1 MAGKRIF
8 LVDKKTL
15 ESLYQRMTMKQ
26 IAEQLG
32 VGETVIHKRI
42 HEFGIKLAGH
52 EDAPRTRPKKFTP
65 EHVEALRQAHRKTRG
80 VYVGEK
86 NHNWRGGATEQN
98 LAARRSG
105 AYKEWK
111 HEALALAGNK
121 CQQCGAAKGYV
132 CPCCGQRVALHVH
145 HVRSFAKHIEERF
158 DPKNSE
164 VLCAKCHHSK
174 HWKIG

>member
-1 MAGKRIF
+1 MAGKRKF
-8 LVDKKTL
+8 FVDKETL
-15 ESLYQRMTMKQ
+15 DSMYQRMPMKA

-42 HEFGIKLAGH
+42 HEFGIKLCGY
-52 EDAPRTRPKKFTP
+52 EGNPRTRSKKFTP
-65 EHVEALRQAHRKTRG
+65 EHLAALRQAHRKTRG

-111 HEALALAGNK
+111 FSALNLAGNK
-121 CQQCGAAKGYV
+121 CQQCGAINGHV
-132 CPCCGQRVALHVH
+132 CDCCGQRVTLHVH
-145 HVRSFAKHIEERF
+145 HVVSFAKHVEYRF
-158 DPKNSE
+158 DPLNSE